1 MAAAIL
7 THARLRDLLH
17 YDPNTGVFTW
27 RVSRK
32 GVKHAGAVAGD
43 MNRRGYWRVNVD
55 QRRYIASVLA
65 WFYMT
70 GAWPEQDI
78 DHKDGVR
85 HHNWWSNLRQ
95 VSRSVNNQNQRRA
108 QCHSKSGYLGVSPNR
123 KGWAASINADGVKH
137 HLGTFSTP
145 QEAHAVYVE
154 AKRRLHPGNML

>member
-7 THARLRDLLH
+7 THARLRELLH

-32 GVKHAGAVAGD
+32 GVQHAGAVAGD
-43 MNRRGYWRVNVD
+43 MNRRGYWRICVD

-85 HHNWWSNLRQ
+85 HHNWWSNLRE

-108 QCHSKSGYLGVSPNR
+108 QLGSKSGYLGVSPNR

-137 HLGTFSTP
+137 HLGTFATP
-145 QEAHAVYVE
+145 QQAHAAYVD